1 MQMLSY
7 ESFAGHVRETF
18 SVSLGESAM
27 DVTLVEATRKPA
39 RVSAGIRTEP
49 FTLYFKSQS
58 PILLPQKI
66 YPFTNPGMGKVEIFI
81 VPVAREKDG
90 ILYEAVFN

>member
-1 MQMLSY
+1 MQLHSY

-18 SVSLGESAM
+18 SVSLGEASI
-27 DVTLVEATRKPA
+27 DFTLVDAQRRPA
-39 RVSAGIRTEP
+39 RVVAGLRAEP

-58 PILLPQKI
+58 AVVLPQKL
-66 YPFTNPGMGKVEIFI
+66 YSLSNRGMGKVEIFI

-90 ILYEAVFN
+90 IIYEAVFN